1 MPSPADLPADRP
13 DAATDWRGQ
22 ELLLMRQV
30 MALVGRSLAPA
41 DVFHEMMHLMSELLG
56 LNRGRLVLVDDDPAP
71 DGTRQAAIRHAYGLT
86 AAERARGRYR
96 WGEGVTGRV
105 LSSGLPAIVQDVDA
119 EPLFLFRSVRR
130 AQLPPQTVAF
140 IALPVAV
147 RGATVGVLACHRIRS
162 RQRHLNDDLALL
174 RILATLAGQLLEL
187 EQLVAEQTRQLQARN
202 AALERA
208 LDSAAARYGLIGRSP
223 PLLQAL
229 AELERVSQSQATVLL
244 LGESGSGK
252 ELFARAVHLASPR
265 RDQPFIKVN
274 CAAIPES
281 LFESEL
287 FGHER
292 GAFTGAAGARAG
304 WFEQAHQGTLFLD
317 EIGEL
322 DPRLQAALLRVL
334 QDGVFRRLGG
344 RQDLRFRGR
353 LVAATNADL
362 GARIAAREFRED
374 LYYRLAVVELWVPPL
389 RERPAEVLAL
399 AQGFAQ
405 QAAQRQGLAAPALA
419 AEAQAALLAHDWP
432 GNVRELRNR
441 VERALALAEG
451 DTLGSADLFPERAL
465 DEPAGAPATL
475 ASAREQAEL
484 AQIERAL
491 ELSGG
496 RLAEAAQRLGVSR
509 TTLWKRRKKLLG
521 EGARQSG

>member
-1 MPSPADLPADRP
+1 MTPT
-13 DAATDWRGQ
+13 DAPLHV
-22 ELLLMRQV
+22 LLIEDDAVLGG
-30 MALVGRSLAPA
+30 ALAQ
-41 DVFHEMMHLMSELLG
+41 
-56 LNRGRLVLVDDDPAP
+56 RLRLEGFRVE
-71 DGTRQAAIRHAYGLT
+71 HA
-86 AAERARGRYR
+86 
-96 WGEGVTGRV
+96 V
-105 LSSGLPAIVQDVDA
+105 
-119 EPLFLFRSVRR
+119 
-130 AQLPPQTVAF
+130 
-140 IALPVAV
+140 
-147 RGATVGVLACHRIRS
+147 
-162 RQRHLNDDLALL
+162 
-174 RILATLAGQLLEL
+174 
-187 EQLVAEQTRQLQARN
+187 N
-202 AALERA
+202 AA
-208 LDSAAARYGLIGRSP
+208 
-223 PLLQAL
+223 QAL
-229 AELERVSQSQATVLL
+229 AALRQARPDFVLSDIRLPDGSGEDLYRRALPHLGDTPIVFATAFAEVGQAVRLMRAGADDYLTKPFDVERLVQRIRELVPARREPGAAPQGFGLSPATARLAADLERLAGRDVPVLL
-244 LGESGSGK
+244 RGETGVGK
-252 ELFARAVHLASPR
+252 EVAARVLHERSARAAE
-265 RDQPFIKVN
+265 PFVAVN
-274 CAAIPES
+274 CAAVPRELMES
-281 LFESEL
+281 QF

-292 GAFTGAAGARAG
+292 GAFTGATGAHAG
-304 WFEQAHQGTLFLD
+304 WFEEAGAGTLFLD